1 MKTLIVPAGVLLLS
15 LGAAWLQ
22 FTAEPDKIGD
32 NEVLIMANQS
42 TQIEQIDW
50 IATQQEVHVFRKS
63 DDNGDYLW
71 VEYIDKKTPEEPQQK
86 YFLAGKNGDKLLDH
100 LSPLVGIR
108 KLDTDVP
115 LNTLGLDEP
124 SAQLSITSNG
134 KTRVFSIGDEAYGTK
149 DLYVRDDASNE
160 LFLVDDSKLRNL
172 QQARTTLP
180 NRALFTQET
189 KQATSAILTWQDAS
203 LSLTHQNWQDTKNA
217 QWIYSETSTKDATQI
232 QTWLSKALRIS
243 VSRSAAPAEDLS
255 TLTDQFS
262 LTLSWENGEPQT
274 ATYAQL
280 SSDSS
285 WWAKTPSTRG
295 YVRVSGRTLEGLTED
310 IPALFEP

>member
-32 NEVLIMANQS
+32 NEVLVMANQS
-42 TQIEQIDW
+42 TQIEHIDW
-50 IATQQEVHVFRKS
+50 IATQQEVHVSRKS
-63 DDNGDYLW
+63 DDHGDYLW
-71 VEYIDKKTPEEPQQK
+71 VEYIDKKIPEDPQQK
-86 YFLAGKNGDKLLDH
+86 YFIAGKNGDKLLEH
-100 LSPLVGIR
+100 LSPLLGIR
-108 KLDTDVP
+108 KLDTDVA

-124 SAQLSITSNG
+124 SATLSITSNG
-134 KTRVFSIGDEAYGTK
+134 TTRMFSVGDEAYGTK

-160 LFLVDDSKLRNL
+160 LFLIDDSKLRNL

-180 NRALFTQET
+180 NRALFSRET
-189 KQATSAILTWQDAS
+189 KQSTSAILTWQDQS
-203 LSLTHQNWQDTKNA
+203 LTLTHQNWQDPKSA
-217 QWIYSETSTKDATQI
+217 LWIYSDNPTNDATQI

-243 VSRSAAPAEDLS
+243 VSRSAAPKEDLS
-255 TLTDQFS
+255 TLTDRFS
-262 LTLSWENGEPQT
+262 ITVSWDNDEQQM

-280 SSDSS
+280 ASDKS

-295 YVRVSGRTLEGLTED
+295 YVRVSGRTLDSLTED
-310 IPALFEP
+310 LPTLFEQ